1 MDEQLNY
8 VRDALDRIKRVA
20 VNQKE
25 YWHARDLMSVLD
37 YKEWRDFFE
46 VIERAKSA
54 CEMSGNFIVDHFV
67 HAPELVPTGSGAKRE
82 RDNWILSRYAC
93 YLIAMNGDS
102 RKPEIAASQTYFAL
116 QTQRQ
121 EQIDHLSDQERRI
134 LQRNRVKEANKKL
147 SGAAKEA
154 GVRSQMFGV
163 FQDAGYK
170 GLYGGR
176 GLRAIKSH
184 KGISDKEDL
193 LDCIGRAEL
202 AANEFRATQ
211 TEEKLRI
218 DRIKGEQN
226 AIATHEVVGKRVRQ
240 AIKDIGGTLPED
252 MPTEPS
258 IKKLAAAKAREQK
271 RLGTPKKR

>member
-1 MDEQLNY
+1 
-8 VRDALDRIKRVA
+8 
-20 VNQKE
+20 
-25 YWHARDLMSVLD
+25 MSVLD